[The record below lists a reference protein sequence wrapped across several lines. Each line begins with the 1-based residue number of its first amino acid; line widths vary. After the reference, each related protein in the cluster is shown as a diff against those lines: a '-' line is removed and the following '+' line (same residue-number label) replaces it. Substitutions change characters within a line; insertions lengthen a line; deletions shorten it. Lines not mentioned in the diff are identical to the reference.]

1 MAKANVRRRTLIG
14 AVALAAFAIWSSD
27 FLMFEAPG
35 KLADSAYRHL
45 GRRMRKQQQIRFLVS
60 FGEAHPRE
68 LIGRTPIHAP
78 GTEIS
83 RGRSGRARRF
93 NGSTHTYM
101 ESAVTWADLGER
113 YTLSLWMKANPDA
126 RDQTIW
132 YANNASTEI
141 GFQLRDGQMV
151 FHIPSGAP
159 VGKSIAYPFTKYG
172 RFVHLAA
179 VVEGAGGAAHLYED
193 GVLKGSVQLEDVAM
207 LPHNIEFGKFRWCA
221 VIAPFHGS
229 LDEAVAW
236 RRALTPREIASLAR
250 TRLPLPLAKAPVSY
264 VLWRLLQ
271 AGSTTPATTRKI
283 LDLFNPGLHGSRLAA
298 TRLPEI
304 NLYLSASDQRHFIN
318 GHGRSL
324 AAGRRL
330 ESASQ
335 PRRILTQYA
344 RQTVAAKL
352 WLDGSS
358 GNYAT
363 TRRPAYILQLPTEA
377 PFNNVS
383 LVRLLPPEAFADS
396 LPRLAQWDA
405 NSSRQSPTNILC
417 RLSINGIAKGVYRYE
432 SYEQCGIDPNDPID
446 ILHKPPSYSSSWEM
460 LFQKDFEERRTN
472 SATLTA
478 AETGMRLEQMRRI
491 LQCDRFH
498 PWSSREWRW
507 RIRRALQYAP
517 ENAASEPPGELAILG
532 DNPAPAFIVGDLDLS
547 VLRTGGY
554 LCQSSRPDIINGDGR
569 VTRPAG
575 NTPVDVELE
584 IRKAVAHA
592 PTIAYRKFRVMPVAR
607 RLPALMLYFRE
618 PANPNR
624 RVDFHG
630 LYYEPDETMPPQPLT
645 GGQAT
650 GGGLK
655 YRGNTSFWKSRRKS
669 LSLRFDEPEQLV
681 GEHAN
686 HYLYLLNGYSD
697 STKLRNKL
705 AYDLFRSWGTA
716 DSPRHAPMVA
726 WAEVFVNGRYCGI
739 YEMCARVDGEML
751 GYAEKPLDQYAVL
764 YKIHPDKKLFT
775 RPQSSGA
782 IQAFPRLKLEVR
794 AEPLNDLLAFTSQS
808 SPEEFA
814 RRIGDWIDL
823 DNAID
828 FLLLLNFSC
837 NVDGRVTNFYLARD
851 GAKGDRFFFIP
862 WDYDHT
868 FEGRSFWLSNHLFDR
883 LWNEVPD
890 FRVRTGARWRELRKG
905 ILADAAVSQ
914 RIQAM
919 ADQLTAA
926 MPWEYELMEVSAFPS
941 HAAAVGQLHQ
951 YVLKNLH
958 ALDQRFQQ

>member
-1 MAKANVRRRTLIG
+1 MAKANVRRRILIG

-83 RGRSGRARRF
+83 RGRCGRARRF

-113 YTLSLWMKANPDA
+113 YTLSLWMKAHPSDRN
-126 RDQTIW
+126 QTIW
-132 YANNASTEI
+132 YANYASTET

-159 VGKSIAYPFTKYG
+159 GGKSIAYQFTKYWQ
-172 RFVHLAA
+172 FVHLAA
-179 VVEGAGGAAHLYED
+179 VVEGPGGAARLYED
-193 GVLKGSVQLEDVAM
+193 GVLKGSVQLEDVARQ
-207 LPHNIEFGKFRWCA
+207 PHDIEFGKFRWYA
-221 VIAPFHGS
+221 VIEPFRGS

-236 RRALTPREIASLAR
+236 SRALTPREIASLSR
-250 TRLPLPLAKAPVSY
+250 TRLPLPLTKAPVSY
-264 VLWRLLQ
+264 ALWRLLQ
-271 AGSTTPATTRKI
+271 TSRSIPATTLKI
-283 LDLFNPGLHGSRLAA
+283 LDRFNPSLHASGLA
-298 TRLPEI
+298 TARLPEI
-304 NLYLSASDQRHFIN
+304 NLCLSDNDLRHFFN
-318 GHGRSL
+318 GHYRSL
-324 AAGRRL
+324 AAGRRTK
-330 ESASQ
+330 SAAQ
-335 PRRILTQYA
+335 PRHILAQYS

-358 GNYAT
+358 STYSTA
-363 TRRPAYILQLPTEA
+363 RRPAYILQLPTEA
-377 PFNNVS
+377 PINNAS
-383 LVRLLPPEAFADS
+383 LVRLLPPEVLDGG
-396 LPRLAQWDA
+396 LPRLDQPYADA
-405 NSSRQSPTNILC
+405 SSQSPTNFLC
-417 RLSINGIAKGVYRYE
+417 RLSINGISKGVYCYE
-432 SYEQCGIDPNDPID
+432 PYEQCGIDPNQPID
-446 ILHKPPSYSSSWEM
+446 ILHKPPSHSRSWTE
-460 LFQKDFEERRTN
+460 LFPEDFQEKRTN
-472 SATLTA
+472 SATMTA
-478 AETGMRLEQMRRI
+478 AEADMRLEQMRSI
-491 LQCDRFH
+491 LQHDTFH

-507 RIRRALQYAP
+507 RIRKAPQNVPEKSDSATPGAFAL
-517 ENAASEPPGELAILG
+517 LD
-532 DNPAPAFIVGDLDLS
+532 DNPAPAFVVGDLDLS
-547 VLRTGGY
+547 ALRAGGY
-554 LCQSSRPDIINGDGR
+554 CWQSSRPDIIDSAGH

-575 NTPVDVELE
+575 AAPVDVELA
-584 IRKAVAHA
+584 IREAGANAPPIAH
-592 PTIAYRKFRVMPVAR
+592 RQFRVMPVAR

-618 PANPNR
+618 SPDPNR
-624 RVDFHG
+624 RVDFRA
-630 LYYEPDETMPPQPLT
+630 LYYETDETIPPQPLT
-645 GGQAT
+645 GGQAS

-655 YRGNTSFWKSRRKS
+655 YRGNTSFWRSHRKS

-681 GEHAN
+681 GEQAS

-705 AYDLFRSWGTA
+705 AYDLFRAWGTA
-716 DSPRHAPMVA
+716 DNPRHAPMVS
-726 WAEVFVNGRYCGI
+726 WAEVFVNGCYRGI
-739 YEMCARVDGEML
+739 YEMCTRVDGEML
-751 GYAEKPLDQYAVL
+751 GYAEKPLDQFAVL
-764 YKIHPDKKLFT
+764 YKIRPDNKLFT
-775 RPQSSGA
+775 QPQSSGA

-794 AEPLNDLLAFTSQS
+794 AQPLNDLLAFTSQS
-808 SPEEFA
+808 SPEEFT

-828 FLLLLNFSC
+828 FLLLLNFAC

-868 FEGRSFWLSNHLFDR
+868 FDGRSIWLSNHLFDR

-890 FRVRTGARWRELRKG
+890 FRARTGSRWRELRKG
-905 ILADAAVSQ
+905 VLADAAVSQ

-941 HAAAVGQLHQ
+941 YAAAVEQLHQ
-951 YVLKNLH
+951 NVLKNMH
-958 ALDQRFQQ
+958 TLDQRFQQ